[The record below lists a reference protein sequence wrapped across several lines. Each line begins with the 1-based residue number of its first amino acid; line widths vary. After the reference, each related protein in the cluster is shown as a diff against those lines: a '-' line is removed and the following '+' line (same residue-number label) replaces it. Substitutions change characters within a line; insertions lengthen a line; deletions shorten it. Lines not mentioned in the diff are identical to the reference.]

1 MAKLYTNAE
10 LDTMEA
16 VDLKAQ
22 RAEFDAKLAQLEQQ
36 IASLNIT
43 EPLLNLIKGLDISVE
58 KYYSIGADG
67 QMVEIAEG
75 YEGLA
80 VGITFMPEIFIGNKT
95 NIIGVFGTNG
105 VGKTYKLEGGFE
117 AINSVADLQVSS
129 YGNFVNG
136 LLIGFGT
143 TSVDAGA
150 IEVVATG
157 EQTEEGVVGYCNVE
171 VVNKANGETTIN
183 QCGIMEQSTMQTGT
197 IIMSAGENMVF
208 QTGVFDA
215 TNNQLKDGKLYI
227 KENGNWKVV
236 AEVKDGQPV
245 ESVA

>member
-80 VGITFMPEIFIGNKT
+80 VGITFMPEIFIGNVK
-95 NIIGVFGTNG
+95 NGQPNG